1 MGHVSKKAINDAVIT
16 PIPTEMQPGDNG
28 FVLYWPPTAT
38 LGTVTVETAKK
49 LSTVYRCMNILS
61 DDIAALPFQQFMRL
75 DRGSRRVKPDG
86 SSRNAAY
93 LIEIEPN
100 RWQTPFVFKKKLIL
114 DLLSMGNAYVWKPIR
129 SYPEL
134 YHLEA
139 SKVRP
144 VFDRQGNRYFQVLFD
159 SGKTETVPDPEI
171 LHLMINPDKKGFYGR
186 SVLGYAKD
194 TISRQIG
201 ANQSRNTL
209 MGNGLLPTAI
219 LKVNGQISEEARQK
233 VKDSYLKSAQDGV
246 MVQDNAI
253 IDFKQVTMNASDVQF
268 LESIQATEVEI
279 ANYFG
284 LPQYK
289 LNLGKQSYQSNEQQQ
304 LDYLGTTLNPYLV
317 QFEQGAR
324 LKWLATDEQD
334 AYFFRFERKAVMQ
347 LDTKTQAEYL
357 HTQILDGIY
366 SPNEARAINDLEPYQ
381 GGDQHYFPGNMATIT
396 ERGLTMP
403 GQETN
408 DNA

>member
-1 MGHVSKKAINDAVIT
+1 MSKKQVINKAVIT
-16 PIPTEMQPGDNG
+16 PIPAEMQPGDNN
-28 FVLYWPPTAT
+28 FVLYWPPMAT
-38 LGTVTVETAKK
+38 IGTISVETAKK

-61 DDIAALPFQQFMRL
+61 DDIAALPFQQFERL
-75 DRGSRRVKPDG
+75 ERGSRRVKPDG
-86 SSRNAAY
+86 DSRNVAY

-100 RWQTPFVFKKKLIL
+100 RWQTPFVFKKRLIL
-114 DLLSMGNAYVWKPIR
+114 DLLGMGNAYAWRPV
-129 SYPEL
+129 STYPEI

-144 VFDRQGNRYFQVLFD
+144 VFDKKGNRYFQVLFD
-159 SGKTETVPDPEI
+159 NGEVKNIPDPEI
-171 LHLMINPDKKGFYGR
+171 LQLMINPDKRGMFGR
-186 SVLGYAKD
+186 SVLGYASD

-201 ANQSRNTL
+201 ANNSRNTL

-219 LKVNGQISEEARQK
+219 LKVNGAIGEEARQK
-233 VKDSYLKSAQDGV
+233 VKDSYLKSATDGV

-253 IDFKQVTMNASDVQF
+253 LDFKQITMNASDVQF

-317 QFEQGAR
+317 QFEQSAR
-324 LKWLATDEQD
+324 LKWLATEDQD
-334 AYFFRFERKAVMQ
+334 AGFFRFERKALMQ
-347 LDTKTQAEYL
+347 LDTKTQAEFL

-366 SPNEARAINDLEPYQ
+366 SPNEARAINDLEPYP
-381 GGDQHYFPGNMATIT
+381 GGDQHYFPGNMAVIT
-396 ERGLTMP
+396 EKGLTMP
-403 GQETN
+403 GKETE
-408 DNA
+408 

>member
-16 PIPTEMQPGDNG
+16 PIPKEMQPGESG
-28 FVLYWPPTAT
+28 FLMYWPSMAS
-38 LGTVTVETAKK
+38 LGTITVETAKK

-61 DDIAALPFQQFMRL
+61 DDIAALPFQQFERL
-75 DRGSRRVKPDG
+75 ERGSRRVKPDG
-86 SSRNAAY
+86 SRRNAAY

-100 RWQTPFVFKKKLIL
+100 RWQTPFTFKKRLIL

-134 YHLEA
+134 YQLEA

-144 VFDRQGNRYFQVLFD
+144 VFDKQGNRYFQVLFD
-159 SGKTETVPDPEI
+159 NGETKTIPDPEV
-171 LHLMINPDKKGFYGR
+171 LHLMINPDPKGVYGR

-209 MGNGLLPTAI
+209 TGNGLLPTAI
-219 LKVNGQISEEARQK
+219 LRVNGQISEEARQK
-233 VKDSYLKSAQDGV
+233 VKDSYLKSAEDGV
-246 MVQDNAI
+246 LVQDNAI
-253 IDFKQVTMNASDVQF
+253 IDFKQVTMNATDVQF

-304 LDYLGTTLNPYLV
+304 LDYLGTPP
-317 QFEQGAR
+317 FPAAR
-324 LKWLATDEQD
+324 WFSRCVSRRRGKP
-334 AYFFRFERKAVMQ
+334 
-347 LDTKTQAEYL
+347 
-357 HTQILDGIY
+357 G
-366 SPNEARAINDLEPYQ
+366 
-381 GGDQHYFPGNMATIT
+381 FP
-396 ERGLTMP
+396 P
-403 GQETN
+403 GPRPRRSGSTGRSRSRRCPR
-408 DNA
+408 

>member
-1 MGHVSKKAINDAVIT
+1 MSKKQVINKAVIT
-16 PIPTEMQPGDNG
+16 PIPAEMQPGDNN
-28 FVLYWPPTAT
+28 FVLYWPPMAT
-38 LGTVTVETAKK
+38 IGTISVETAKK

-61 DDIAALPFQQFMRL
+61 DDIAALPFQQFERL
-75 DRGSRRVKPDG
+75 ERGSRRVKPDG
-86 SSRNAAY
+86 DSRNVAY

-100 RWQTPFVFKKKLIL
+100 RWQTPFVFKKRLIL
-114 DLLSMGNAYVWKPIR
+114 DLLGMGNAYAWRPV
-129 SYPEL
+129 STYPEI

-144 VFDRQGNRYFQVLFD
+144 VFDKKGNRYFQVLFD
-159 SGKTETVPDPEI
+159 NGEVKVIPDPEI
-171 LHLMINPDKKGFYGR
+171 LQLMINPDKRGMFGR
-186 SVLGYAKD
+186 SVLGYASD

-201 ANQSRNTL
+201 ANNSRNTL

-219 LKVNGQISEEARQK
+219 LKVNGAIGEEARQK
-233 VKDSYLKSAQDGV
+233 VKDSYLKSATDGV

-253 IDFKQVTMNASDVQF
+253 LDFKQITMNASDVQF

-317 QFEQGAR
+317 QFEQSAR
-324 LKWLATDEQD
+324 LKWLATEDQD
-334 AYFFRFERKAVMQ
+334 AGFFRFERKALMQ
-347 LDTKTQAEYL
+347 LDTKTQAEFL

-366 SPNEARAINDLEPYQ
+366 SPNEARAINDLEPYP
-381 GGDQHYFPGNMATIT
+381 GGDQHYFPGNMAVIT
-396 ERGLTMP
+396 EKGLTMP
-403 GQETN
+403 GKETL
-408 DNA
+408 

>member
-1 MGHVSKKAINDAVIT
+1 MGYVSKKQVINKAVIT
-16 PIPTEMQPGDNG
+16 PIPAEMQPGDNN
-28 FVLYWPPTAT
+28 FVLYWPPMAT
-38 LGTVTVETAKK
+38 IGTISVETAKK

-61 DDIAALPFQQFMRL
+61 DDIAALPFQQFERL
-75 DRGSRRVKPDG
+75 ERGSRRVKPDG
-86 SSRNAAY
+86 DSRNVAY

-100 RWQTPFVFKKKLIL
+100 RWQTPFVFKKRLIL
-114 DLLSMGNAYVWKPIR
+114 DLLGMGNAYAWRPV
-129 SYPEL
+129 STYPEI

-144 VFDRQGNRYFQVLFD
+144 VFDKKGNRYFQVLFD
-159 SGKTETVPDPEI
+159 NGEVKNIPDPEI
-171 LHLMINPDKKGFYGR
+171 LQLMINPDKRGMFGR
-186 SVLGYAKD
+186 SVLGYASD

-201 ANQSRNTL
+201 ANNSRNTL

-219 LKVNGQISEEARQK
+219 LKVNGAIGEEARQK
-233 VKDSYLKSAQDGV
+233 VKDSYLKSATDGV

-253 IDFKQVTMNASDVQF
+253 LDFKQITMNASDVQF

-284 LPQYK
+284 LPQYR

-317 QFEQGAR
+317 QFEQSAR
-324 LKWLATDEQD
+324 LKWLATEDQD
-334 AYFFRFERKAVMQ
+334 AGFFRFERKALMQ
-347 LDTKTQAEYL
+347 LDTKTQAEFL

-366 SPNEARAINDLEPYQ
+366 SPNEARAINDLEPYP
-381 GGDQHYFPGNMATIT
+381 GGDQHYFPGNMAVIT
-396 ERGLTMP
+396 DKGLIMP
-403 GQETN
+403 GKETL
-408 DNA
+408 

>member
-1 MGHVSKKAINDAVIT
+1 MSKKQVINKAVIT
-16 PIPTEMQPGDNG
+16 QIPTEMQPGDSS
-28 FVLYWPPTAT
+28 FLLYWPPMAT
-38 LGTVTVETAKK
+38 IGTITVETAKK

-61 DDIAALPFQQFMRL
+61 DDIAALPFQQFERL
-75 DRGSRRVKPDG
+75 ERGSRRVKPDG
-86 SSRNAAY
+86 DSRNVAY

-100 RWQTPFVFKKKLIL
+100 RWQTPFVFKKRLIL
-114 DLLSMGNAYVWKPIR
+114 DLLSMGNAYVWRPVR
-129 SYPEL
+129 TYQEL

-139 SKVRP
+139 GKVRP
-144 VFDRQGNRYFQVLFD
+144 VFDKQGNRFFQVLFD
-159 SGKTETVPDPEI
+159 NGEVKDIPDPEI
-171 LHLMINPDKKGFYGR
+171 LHLMINPDNKGIYGR
-186 SVLGYAKD
+186 SVLGYAQD
-194 TISRQIG
+194 TINRQIG
-201 ANQSRNTL
+201 ANNSRNTL

-219 LKVNGQISEEARQK
+219 LRVNGQISEEARQK
-233 VKDSYLKSAQDGV
+233 VKDSYLKSALDGV

-317 QFEQGAR
+317 QFEQSAR
-324 LKWLATDEQD
+324 LKWLATEEQD
-334 AYFFRFERKAVMQ
+334 EGFFRFERKALMQ
-347 LDTKTQAEYL
+347 LDTKTQAEFL

-366 SPNEARAINDLEPYQ
+366 SPNEARAINDLEPYP
-381 GGDQHYFPGNMATIT
+381 GGDQHYFPGNMAVIT
-396 ERGLTMP
+396 EKGLTMP
-403 GQETN
+403 GKETE
-408 DNA
+408 

>member
-1 MGHVSKKAINDAVIT
+1 MSKKQVINKAVIT
-16 PIPTEMQPGDNG
+16 PIPAEMQPGDNN
-28 FVLYWPPTAT
+28 FVLYWPPMAT
-38 LGTVTVETAKK
+38 IGTISVETAKK

-61 DDIAALPFQQFMRL
+61 DDIAALPFQQFERL
-75 DRGSRRVKPDG
+75 ERGSKRVKPDG
-86 SSRNAAY
+86 DSRNVAY

-100 RWQTPFVFKKKLIL
+100 RWQTPFVFKKRLIL
-114 DLLSMGNAYVWKPIR
+114 DLLGMGNAYAWRPV
-129 SYPEL
+129 STYPEI

-144 VFDRQGNRYFQVLFD
+144 VFDKKGNRYFQVLFD
-159 SGKTETVPDPEI
+159 NGEVKNIPDPEI
-171 LHLMINPDKKGFYGR
+171 LQLMINPDKRGMFGR
-186 SVLGYAKD
+186 SVLGYASD

-201 ANQSRNTL
+201 ANNSRNTL

-219 LKVNGQISEEARQK
+219 LKVNGAIGEEARQK
-233 VKDSYLKSAQDGV
+233 VKDSYLKSATDGV
-246 MVQDNAI
+246 MVQDSAI
-253 IDFKQVTMNASDVQF
+253 VDFKQITMNASDVQF

-317 QFEQGAR
+317 QFEQSAR
-324 LKWLATDEQD
+324 LKWLATEDQD
-334 AYFFRFERKAVMQ
+334 AGFFRFERKALMQ
-347 LDTKTQAEYL
+347 LDTKTQAEFL

-366 SPNEARAINDLEPYQ
+366 SPNEARAINDLEPYP
-381 GGDQHYFPGNMATIT
+381 GGDQHYFPGNMAVIT
-396 ERGLTMP
+396 EKGLTMP
-403 GQETN
+403 GKETE
-408 DNA
+408 

>member
-1 MGHVSKKAINDAVIT
+1 MSKKQVINKAVIT
-16 PIPTEMQPGDNG
+16 QIPTEMQPGDNN
-28 FVLYWPPTAT
+28 FVLYWPPMAT
-38 LGTVTVETAKK
+38 IGTISAETAKK

-61 DDIAALPFQQFMRL
+61 DDIAALPFQQFERL
-75 DRGSRRVKPDG
+75 ERGSRRVKPDG
-86 SSRNAAY
+86 DSRNVAY

-100 RWQTPFVFKKKLIL
+100 RWQTPFVFKKRLIL
-114 DLLSMGNAYVWKPIR
+114 DLLSMGNAYAWRPV
-129 SYPEL
+129 STYPEI

-144 VFDRQGNRYFQVLFD
+144 VFDRKGNRYFQVLFD
-159 SGKTETVPDPEI
+159 NGEVKDIPDPEI
-171 LHLMINPDKKGFYGR
+171 LQLMINPDKRGMFGR
-186 SVLGYAKD
+186 SVLGYASD
-194 TISRQIG
+194 TINRQIG
-201 ANQSRNTL
+201 ANTSRNTL

-219 LKVNGQISEEARQK
+219 LKVNGAIGEEARQK
-233 VKDSYLKSAQDGV
+233 VKESYLKSATDGV

-253 IDFKQVTMNASDVQF
+253 VDFKQITMNASDVQF

-317 QFEQGAR
+317 QFEQSAR
-324 LKWLATDEQD
+324 LKWLATEDQD
-334 AYFFRFERKAVMQ
+334 AGFFRFERKALMQ
-347 LDTKTQAEYL
+347 LDTKTQAEFL

-366 SPNEARAINDLEPYQ
+366 SPNEARAINDLEPYP
-381 GGDQHYFPGNMATIT
+381 GGDQHYFPGNMAVIT
-396 ERGLTMP
+396 EKGLTMP
-403 GQETN
+403 GKETE
-408 DNA
+408 

>member
-1 MGHVSKKAINDAVIT
+1 VSKKQVINKAVIT
-16 PIPTEMQPGDNG
+16 QIPTEMQPGDNN
-28 FVLYWPPTAT
+28 FVLYWPPMAT
-38 LGTVTVETAKK
+38 IGTISAETAKK

-61 DDIAALPFQQFMRL
+61 DDIAALPFQQFERL
-75 DRGSRRVKPDG
+75 ERGSRRVKPDG
-86 SSRNAAY
+86 DSRNVAY

-100 RWQTPFVFKKKLIL
+100 RWQTPFVFKKRLIL
-114 DLLSMGNAYVWKPIR
+114 DLLSMGNAYAWRPV
-129 SYPEL
+129 SAYPEI

-144 VFDRQGNRYFQVLFD
+144 VFDRKGNRYFQVLFD
-159 SGKTETVPDPEI
+159 NGEVKDIPDPEI
-171 LHLMINPDKKGFYGR
+171 LQLMINPDKRGMFGR
-186 SVLGYAKD
+186 SVLGYASD
-194 TISRQIG
+194 TINRQIG
-201 ANQSRNTL
+201 ANTSRNTL

-219 LKVNGQISEEARQK
+219 LKVNGAIGEEARQK
-233 VKDSYLKSAQDGV
+233 VKESYLKSATDGV

-253 IDFKQVTMNASDVQF
+253 VDFKQITMNASDVQF

-317 QFEQGAR
+317 QFEQSAR
-324 LKWLATDEQD
+324 LKWLATEEQD
-334 AYFFRFERKAVMQ
+334 EGFFRFERKALMQ
-347 LDTKTQAEYL
+347 LDTKTQAEFL

-366 SPNEARAINDLEPYQ
+366 SPNEARAINDLEPYP
-381 GGDQHYFPGNMATIT
+381 GGDQHYFPGNMAVIT
-396 ERGLTMP
+396 EKGLTMP
-403 GQETN
+403 GKETE
-408 DNA
+408 

>member
-1 MGHVSKKAINDAVIT
+1 MGYVSKKQVINKAVIT
-16 PIPTEMQPGDNG
+16 PIPAEMQPGDNN
-28 FVLYWPPTAT
+28 FVLYWPPMAT
-38 LGTVTVETAKK
+38 IGTISVETAKK

-61 DDIAALPFQQFMRL
+61 DDIAALPFQQFERL
-75 DRGSRRVKPDG
+75 ERGSRRVKPDG
-86 SSRNAAY
+86 DSRNVAY

-100 RWQTPFVFKKKLIL
+100 RWQTPFVFKKRLIL
-114 DLLSMGNAYVWKPIR
+114 DLLGMGNAYAWRPV
-129 SYPEL
+129 STYPEI

-144 VFDRQGNRYFQVLFD
+144 VFDKKGNRYFQVLFD
-159 SGKTETVPDPEI
+159 NGEVKNIPDPEI
-171 LHLMINPDKKGFYGR
+171 LQLMINPDKRGMFGR
-186 SVLGYAKD
+186 SVLGYASD

-201 ANQSRNTL
+201 ANNSRNTL

-219 LKVNGQISEEARQK
+219 LKVNGAIGEEARQK
-233 VKDSYLKSAQDGV
+233 VKDSYLKSATDGV

-253 IDFKQVTMNASDVQF
+253 LDFKQITMNASDVQF

-317 QFEQGAR
+317 QFEQSAR
-324 LKWLATDEQD
+324 LKWLATEDQD
-334 AYFFRFERKAVMQ
+334 AGFFRFERKALMQ
-347 LDTKTQAEYL
+347 LDTKTQAEFL

-366 SPNEARAINDLEPYQ
+366 SPNEARAINDLEPYP
-381 GGDQHYFPGNMATIT
+381 GGDQHYFPGNMAVIT
-396 ERGLTMP
+396 DKGLIMP
-403 GQETN
+403 GKETL
-408 DNA
+408 

>member
-1 MGHVSKKAINDAVIT
+1 MSKKQVINKAVIT
-16 PIPTEMQPGDNG
+16 QIPTEMQPGDSS
-28 FVLYWPPTAT
+28 FLLYWPPMAT
-38 LGTVTVETAKK
+38 IGTITVETAKK

-61 DDIAALPFQQFMRL
+61 DDIAALPFQQFERL
-75 DRGSRRVKPDG
+75 ERGSRRVKPDG
-86 SSRNAAY
+86 DSRNVAY

-100 RWQTPFVFKKKLIL
+100 RWQTPFVFKKRLIL
-114 DLLSMGNAYVWKPIR
+114 DLLSMGNAYVWRPVR
-129 SYPEL
+129 TYQEL

-139 SKVRP
+139 GKVRP
-144 VFDRQGNRYFQVLFD
+144 VFDKQGNRFFQVLFD
-159 SGKTETVPDPEI
+159 NGEVKDIPDPEI
-171 LHLMINPDKKGFYGR
+171 LHLMINPDNKGIYGR
-186 SVLGYAKD
+186 SVLGYAQD
-194 TISRQIG
+194 TINRQIG
-201 ANQSRNTL
+201 ANNSRNTL

-233 VKDSYLKSAQDGV
+233 VKDSYLKSALDGV

-317 QFEQGAR
+317 QFEQSAR
-324 LKWLATDEQD
+324 LKWLATEEQD
-334 AYFFRFERKAVMQ
+334 EGFFRFERKALMQ
-347 LDTKTQAEYL
+347 LDTKTQAEFL

-366 SPNEARAINDLEPYQ
+366 SPNEARAINDLEPYP
-381 GGDQHYFPGNMATIT
+381 GGDQHYFPGNMAVIT
-396 ERGLTMP
+396 EKGLTMP
-403 GQETN
+403 GKETE
-408 DNA
+408 

>member
-1 MGHVSKKAINDAVIT
+1 MSKKQVINKAVIT
-16 PIPTEMQPGDNG
+16 PIPAEMQPGDNN
-28 FVLYWPPTAT
+28 FVLYWPPMAT
-38 LGTVTVETAKK
+38 IGTISVETAKK

-61 DDIAALPFQQFMRL
+61 DDIAALPFQQFERL
-75 DRGSRRVKPDG
+75 ERGSRRVKPDG
-86 SSRNAAY
+86 DSRNVAY

-100 RWQTPFVFKKKLIL
+100 RWQTPFVFKKRLIL
-114 DLLSMGNAYVWKPIR
+114 DLLGMGNAYAWRPV
-129 SYPEL
+129 STYPEI

-144 VFDRQGNRYFQVLFD
+144 VFDKKGNRYFQVLFD
-159 SGKTETVPDPEI
+159 NGEVKNIPDPEI
-171 LHLMINPDKKGFYGR
+171 LQLMINPDKRGMFGR
-186 SVLGYAKD
+186 SVLGYASD

-201 ANQSRNTL
+201 ANNSRNTL

-219 LKVNGQISEEARQK
+219 LKVNGAIGEEARQK
-233 VKDSYLKSAQDGV
+233 VKDSYLKSATDGV

-253 IDFKQVTMNASDVQF
+253 LDFKQITMNASDVQF

-317 QFEQGAR
+317 QFEQSAR
-324 LKWLATDEQD
+324 LKWLATEDQD
-334 AYFFRFERKAVMQ
+334 AGFFRFERKALMQ
-347 LDTKTQAEYL
+347 LDTKTQAEFL

-366 SPNEARAINDLEPYQ
+366 SPNEARAINDLEPYP
-381 GGDQHYFPGNMATIT
+381 GGDQHYFPGNMAVIT
-396 ERGLTMP
+396 DKGLIMP
-403 GQETN
+403 GKETL
-408 DNA
+408 

>member
-1 MGHVSKKAINDAVIT
+1 MSKKQVINKAVIT
-16 PIPTEMQPGDNG
+16 PIPAEMQPGDNN
-28 FVLYWPPTAT
+28 FVLYWPPMAT
-38 LGTVTVETAKK
+38 IGTISVETAKK

-61 DDIAALPFQQFMRL
+61 DDIAALPFQQFERL
-75 DRGSRRVKPDG
+75 ERGSRRVKPDG
-86 SSRNAAY
+86 DSRNVAY

-100 RWQTPFVFKKKLIL
+100 RWQTPFVFKKRLIL
-114 DLLSMGNAYVWKPIR
+114 DLLGMGNAYAWRPV
-129 SYPEL
+129 STYPEI

-144 VFDRQGNRYFQVLFD
+144 VFDKKGNRYFQVLFD
-159 SGKTETVPDPEI
+159 NGEVKNIPDPEI
-171 LHLMINPDKKGFYGR
+171 LQLMINPDKRGMFGR
-186 SVLGYAKD
+186 SVLGYASD

-201 ANQSRNTL
+201 ANNSRNTL

-219 LKVNGQISEEARQK
+219 LKVNGAIGEEARQK
-233 VKDSYLKSAQDGV
+233 VKDSYLKSATDGV

-253 IDFKQVTMNASDVQF
+253 LDFKQITMNASDVQF

-284 LPQYK
+284 LPQYR

-317 QFEQGAR
+317 QFEQSAR
-324 LKWLATDEQD
+324 LKWLATEDQD
-334 AYFFRFERKAVMQ
+334 AGFFRFERKALMQ
-347 LDTKTQAEYL
+347 LDTKTQAEFL

-366 SPNEARAINDLEPYQ
+366 SPNEARAINDLEPYP
-381 GGDQHYFPGNMATIT
+381 GGDQHYFPGNMAVIT
-396 ERGLTMP
+396 DKGLIMP
-403 GQETN
+403 GKETL
-408 DNA
+408 

>member
-1 MGHVSKKAINDAVIT
+1 MSKKQVINKAVIT
-16 PIPTEMQPGDNG
+16 QIPTEMQPGDNN
-28 FVLYWPPTAT
+28 FVLYWPPMAT
-38 LGTVTVETAKK
+38 IGTISAETAKK

-61 DDIAALPFQQFMRL
+61 DDIAALPFQQFERL
-75 DRGSRRVKPDG
+75 ERGSRRVKPDG
-86 SSRNAAY
+86 DSRNVAY

-100 RWQTPFVFKKKLIL
+100 RWQTPFVFKKRLIL
-114 DLLSMGNAYVWKPIR
+114 DLLSMGNAYAWRPV
-129 SYPEL
+129 STYPEI

-144 VFDRQGNRYFQVLFD
+144 VFDRKGNRYFQVLFD
-159 SGKTETVPDPEI
+159 NGEVKDIPDPEI
-171 LHLMINPDKKGFYGR
+171 LQLMINPDKRGMFGR
-186 SVLGYAKD
+186 SVLGYASD
-194 TISRQIG
+194 TINRQIG
-201 ANQSRNTL
+201 ANTSRNTL

-219 LKVNGQISEEARQK
+219 LKVNGAIGEEARQK
-233 VKDSYLKSAQDGV
+233 VKESYLKSATDGV

-253 IDFKQVTMNASDVQF
+253 VDFKQITMNASDVQF

-317 QFEQGAR
+317 QFEQSAR
-324 LKWLATDEQD
+324 LKWLATEEQD
-334 AYFFRFERKAVMQ
+334 EGFFRFERKALMQ
-347 LDTKTQAEYL
+347 LDTKTQAEFL

-366 SPNEARAINDLEPYQ
+366 SPNEARAINDLEPYP
-381 GGDQHYFPGNMATIT
+381 GGDQHYFPGNMAVIT
-396 ERGLTMP
+396 EKGLIMP
-403 GQETN
+403 GKETL
-408 DNA
+408 